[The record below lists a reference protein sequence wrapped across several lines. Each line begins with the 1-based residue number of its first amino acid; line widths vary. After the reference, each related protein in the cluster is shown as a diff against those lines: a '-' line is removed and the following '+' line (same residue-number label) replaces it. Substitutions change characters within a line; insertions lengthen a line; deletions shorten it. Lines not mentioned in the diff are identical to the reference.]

1 MKTFFA
7 IVLSIAILGA
17 VTCPAPAVGCD
28 SRPSAKLCKQIK
40 KFVNRVDRAVE
51 SFPPGPLRS
60 PHIRDAITDIELAFA
75 EATLCMEVNDKL
87 EQTFRRYADLAMITL
102 RIDAIAVNK
111 LTEKKYSL
119 LRWCP

>member
-1 MKTFFA
+1 MKTFFV
-7 IVLSIAILGA
+7 ILLSIAIIGA
-17 VTCPAPAVGCD
+17 VTFPAPAVGCD

-40 KFVNRVDRAVE
+40 KFVYRVQRAVE

-75 EATLCMEVNDKL
+75 EATLCMEVNNKL
-87 EQTFRRYADLAMITL
+87 EETFRRYADFAKMTL
-102 RIDAIAVNK
+102 RVDAIAVSK
-111 LTEKKYSL
+111 LNDEKYAL